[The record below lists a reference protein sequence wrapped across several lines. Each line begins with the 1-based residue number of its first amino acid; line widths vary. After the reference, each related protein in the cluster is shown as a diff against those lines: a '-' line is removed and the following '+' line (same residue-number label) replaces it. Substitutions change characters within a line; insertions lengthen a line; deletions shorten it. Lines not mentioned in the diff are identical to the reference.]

1 MTSRMAIGV
10 VRESDPRERRVALD
24 PDAVDTLVHA
34 GLTVLVESGAGV
46 AAGFPDPRYLA
57 AGAQLTDRSA
67 VVDHADVLAVVR
79 TPDAG
84 VLSRLRSGQVLLGLL
99 DPVNDPE
106 LVTTLVRSGV
116 TAVAF
121 ELLPRTVSRAQSMD
135 ALSSQASAAGY
146 RAIVAAT
153 AAFGRYLPM
162 MITAAGT
169 ARPASVIVLGA
180 GVAGLQAI
188 GTARRLGAVV
198 TGYDVR
204 PASRTEVESLGAQF
218 LTPSLQRGDGAG
230 GYARELTADEQASQ
244 QDELARA
251 LTQFDIIVTTA
262 KVPGKA
268 PPVLVSAQTIAS
280 LRSGSVC
287 VDLAAGPRGG
297 NVAGSVDGQTT
308 VTDNGVTII
317 GAGELASDLA
327 TSASQMYARNVVALL
342 RSFIAD
348 GQFRIDPDD
357 EVHTAMVVTLAG
369 EVRSAAVRA
378 AMGLPPASA
387 SPLEETRS

>member
-1 MTSRMAIGV
+1 MTSRMTIGV
-10 VRESDPRERRVALD
+10 VRESDPGERRVALD
-24 PDAVDTLVHA
+24 PDAVDTLLQA

-46 AAGFPDPRYLA
+46 DAGFPDPRYLA
-57 AGAQLTDRSA
+57 AGAQLTDRAA
-67 VVDHADVLAVVR
+67 VVDQADVLAVVHP
-79 TPDAG
+79 PDAG
-84 VLSRLRSGQVLLGLL
+84 LLSRLRSGQVLVGLL

-106 LVTTLVRSGV
+106 LVTALVRSGV

-146 RAIVAAT
+146 RAIVAAA

-198 TGYDVR
+198 TGYDLR

-218 LTPSLQRGDGAG
+218 LTPSVHQGEGAG
-230 GYARELTADEQASQ
+230 GYARELSAEEQAGQ

-280 LRSGSVC
+280 LKSGSVC
-287 VDLAAGPRGG
+287 VDLAAGPQGG

-308 VTDNGVTII
+308 VTENGVTII

-348 GQFRIDPDD
+348 GRFRIDPDD

-378 AMGLPPASA
+378 VMGLPPASA